1 MACAAA
7 IFCDVTTVPQQS
19 PFRGHIRLQQW
30 ERVSYGVYGPAR
42 PRPLAEN
49 LAAWQL
55 VLPRTAAFSHLTAAR
70 LSGWWLPASIEHPVF
85 AAMTTTAGGPHR
97 PGLFV
102 CRHPKPVAINLVDGL
117 RVTTGEET
125 LLAAARDLGVLDLVI
140 MADSALRLGHCT
152 LTSLKIVAGQH
163 RRGGPLLRRVIPL
176 LDARSESAW
185 ESVMRVLHRAAEIPA
200 TPQYEIFDAAGH
212 FVARADLWIQGTR
225 RIHEYDGAVHR
236 DGKVHES
243 DLTRDRALVAAGW
256 QRYGYTAG
264 QLLNDGAALIAEV
277 DRLLGR
283 AWEPQRRTA
292 WEELISHSLFG
303 RPGRARA
310 HRQWRRAME
319 ACGPTPSKNRRQIA
333 EIVAY
338 DRNLPTVFEEDE
350 G

>member
-1 MACAAA
+1 
-7 IFCDVTTVPQQS
+7 
-19 PFRGHIRLQQW
+19 
-30 ERVSYGVYGPAR
+30 VSYGLYAPATAR
-42 PRPLAEN
+42 ELAED
-49 LAAWQL
+49 LAAWQM

-97 PGLFV
+97 QGLYV
-102 CRHPKPVAINLVDGL
+102 CRHPGPVAINVVDGL
-117 RVTTGEET
+117 RVTTAEET

-163 RRGGPLLRRVIPL
+163 RRGGPLLRTVIPV

-185 ESVMRVLHRAAEIPA
+185 ESVMRVLHQAAEIPV
-200 TPQYEIFDAAGH
+200 TPQYEIFDAAGR

-236 DGKVHES
+236 DRKVHES

-256 QRYGYTAG
+256 QRYGYTAS
-264 QLLNDGAALIAEV
+264 QLLNEGAALIAQV

-292 WEELISHSLFG
+292 WDELIANLLFG
-303 RPGRARA
+303 HRGRARA

-319 ACGPTPSKNRRQIA
+319 
-333 EIVAY
+333 V
-338 DRNLPTVFEEDE
+338 
-350 G
+350 

>member
-1 MACAAA
+1 
-7 IFCDVTTVPQQS
+7 
-19 PFRGHIRLQQW
+19 
-30 ERVSYGVYGPAR
+30 VSYGLYAPAR
-42 PRPLAEN
+42 LRPFAED

-70 LSGWWLPASIEHPVF
+70 ASGWWLPAPIEHPVF
-85 AAMTTTAGGPHR
+85 AAMTTTAGCPHR
-97 PGLFV
+97 TGLFV

-117 RVTTGEET
+117 RVTTAEET

-163 RRGGPLLRRVIPL
+163 RRGGPLLRSVIPL

-185 ESVMRVLHRAAEIPA
+185 ESIMRVLHRAAEIPV

-212 FVARADLWIQGTR
+212 FVARADLWIQGSH

-236 DGKVHES
+236 DGRVHGS
-243 DLTRDRALVAAGW
+243 DLLRDRAQVAAGW

-264 QLLNDGAALIAEV
+264 QLLNEGPALIADM

-283 AWEPQRRTA
+283 GWEPRRRME
-292 WEELISHSLFG
+292 WEHLINNSLLG
-303 RPGRARA
+303 RQGRARA
-310 HRQWRRAME
+310 HRQWRRAM
-319 ACGPTPSKNRRQIA
+319 GLRPDPSQ
-333 EIVAY
+333 E
-338 DRNLPTVFEEDE
+338 TV
-350 G
+350 GRLSK